1 MKMGNFISDEEN
13 LRSYQKRIVFAFL
26 LTADSQTADRI
37 EFLLS
42 YHVKHRCLF
51 IGYRGEIEMG
61 PQAVY
66 IHIPFCAHKCHYCD
80 FTAYLVDGQPVDAYL
95 NALEQEMAQWTEQVT
110 PGEIRSIY
118 LGGGTPTIL
127 SPQQMEQ
134 LLTNIHRYFP
144 HWGERMEFTV
154 EANPETISRSLLK
167 VLYAGGVNRLSFG
180 AQTFRPHLLHQIGR
194 THGVK
199 EIIEA
204 FTMAREIGFCNLSL
218 DLMFGLPNQRIVDM
232 QHALEKAIDLQPEHL
247 SCYSL
252 KVEEGTPFYQWEKQ
266 GRLPLPSED
275 EEFAMY
281 QLTRQ
286 YLADRGYQQYEI
298 SNFSLPGRES
308 EHNSAY
314 WRNDAYFGLG
324 AGAHGYVKGQRH
336 ANVKSIREY
345 IAHCERGQ
353 LPIAERYTVSQQEQ
367 MEDFMIL
374 GLRLMC
380 GVSRET
386 FYQRYQ
392 QSLDQVFGEEI
403 DKLQEKDLL
412 TSEDDR
418 LYLTEK
424 GILFGNEVFASFL
437 S

>member
-1 MKMGNFISDEEN
+1 
-13 LRSYQKRIVFAFL
+13 
-26 LTADSQTADRI
+26 
-37 EFLLS
+37 
-42 YHVKHRCLF
+42 
-51 IGYRGEIEMG
+51 MG

-95 NALEQEMAQWTEQVT
+95 QALEQEMAQWTDQVS
-110 PGEIRSIY
+110 PGEVRSIY
-118 LGGGTPTIL
+118 IGGGTPTIL

-134 LLTNIHRYFP
+134 LLANIRRFFP
-144 HWGERMEFTV
+144 QWSKEIEFTV
-154 EANPETISRSLLK
+154 EANPETVRRPLLE

-180 AQTFRPHLLHQIGR
+180 AQTFRPHLLQQIGR
-194 THGVK
+194 AHGVK

-204 FTMAREIGFCNLSL
+204 FAMAREVGFRNLSL
-218 DLMFGLPNQRIVDM
+218 DLMFGLPHQRVADM
-232 QHALEKAIDLQPEHL
+232 QHALEETMALHPEHL

-252 KVEEGTPFYQWEKQ
+252 KIEEGTPFYQWEKQ
-266 GRLPLPSED
+266 GRLPLPTED
-275 EEFAMY
+275 EEFSMY

-286 YLADRGYQQYEI
+286 FLAEQGYQQYEI

-314 WRNDAYFGLG
+314 WRNDAYYGFG
-324 AGAHGYVKGQRH
+324 AGAHGYVQGQRH

-345 IAHCERGQ
+345 MTHCERGQ
-353 LPIAERYTVSQQEQ
+353 LPISEQYTVSHQEQ
-367 MEDFMIL
+367 MENFMIL
-374 GLRLMC
+374 GLRLMR
-380 GVSRET
+380 GVSRAV
-386 FYQRYQ
+386 FSQRYQ
-392 QSLDQVFGEEI
+392 QSLDQVFGDVI
-403 DKLQEKDLL
+403 DRLLEKELL
-412 TSEDDR
+412 ASEDDR